1 MNREQALNYLHCSG
15 MSEEQINS
23 VVEGLTSPDAVSR
36 EAVIELLMKLEQED
50 IERYGC
56 KIPEGFD
63 AEEAVEAVR
72 KLPPVNTEPARWNK
86 LYTWLNDM
94 RFGIAPD
101 ETTPEKDRAER
112 WAQVELLDDIMAW
125 MKPDEWPFSDPY
137 EEGESE

>member
-36 EAVIELLMKLEQED
+36 AAVVELLVKLEQED
-50 IERYGC
+50 IDQYGC

-63 AEEAVEAVR
+63 AKEAVEAVR

-125 MKPDEWPFSDPY
+125 MMPDEWPFSDPY